1 MIPVERIERS
11 ILLIR
16 GQKVILDRNLADL
29 YGVETRVLN
38 QAVRRNRERFPDD
51 FLLELTREEIRNIS
65 QIVTCSTIKHA
76 KNVYAFTEHG
86 VAMLSSVLRSPR
98 AVRVNIEII
107 RAFVRLR
114 QLLKSHA
121 DLAWKLAEMEKRYDD
136 QFRVVFEAIRQ
147 LMAPPDEPEKK
158 RIGFDVKE
166 SRAKYRAKK
175 LKKPK
180 NKKA

>member
-1 MIPVERIERS
+1 LIPVERIERS

-16 GQKVILDRNLADL
+16 GQKVMLDRDLADL

-65 QIVTCSTIKHA
+65 QIVICSTIKHA

-86 VAMLSSVLRSPR
+86 VAMLSGVLSSPR

-107 RAFVRLR
+107 RTFVRLR

-121 DLAWKLAEMEKRYDD
+121 DLSRKLAQMERSYDD

-147 LMAPPDEPEKK
+147 LMAPPDEPE
-158 RIGFDVKE
+158 RPRRQIGFQVREKKK
-166 SRAKYRAKK
+166 KYCRPKIAAKK
-175 LKKPK
+175 E
-180 NKKA
+180 

>member
-38 QAVRRNRERFPDD
+38 QAVRRNRDRFPDD

-121 DLAWKLAEMEKRYDD
+121 DLAWKLAEMEKDMMINSVWFSRRFGNSWFLRMNRRKNGSD
-136 QFRVVFEAIRQ
+136 
-147 LMAPPDEPEKK
+147 LMSEN
-158 RIGFDVKE
+158 
-166 SRAKYRAKK
+166 RARSIVQR
-175 LKKPK
+175 
-180 NKKA
+180 N

>member
-1 MIPVERIERS
+1 
-11 ILLIR
+11 
-16 GQKVILDRNLADL
+16 
-29 YGVETRVLN
+29 VETRVLN

-51 FLLELTREEIRNIS
+51 FLLELTREDIRNIS

-121 DLAWKLAEMEKRYDD
+121 DLVRNWRRWKKDMMINSVWFSRRFGNSWLLRKNRSLPADGSDFRWGRKRRNTAAKKSPDRKGNFNQAEMR
-136 QFRVVFEAIRQ
+136 
-147 LMAPPDEPEKK
+147 
-158 RIGFDVKE
+158 
-166 SRAKYRAKK
+166 
-175 LKKPK
+175 
-180 NKKA
+180 